1 MKANL
6 RAQGAMATARYA
18 GTLHFLLET
27 LVFTCWKEV
36 NGKKIPIPV
45 QNLLLH
51 SNNHHKIEAMNCR

>member
-6 RAQGAMATARYA
+6 RVQGAMAIASYA

-36 NGKKIPIPV
+36 NGKKNPHSCTELALTLKQPS
-45 QNLLLH
+45 QN
-51 SNNHHKIEAMNCR
+51 